1 MVSKMYLAMTLAMG
15 LNNVFAE
22 KASEPKYLWRE
33 CHTGSSRNL
42 YDSQLEVDNVYE
54 NETIRMADYAGQVNY
69 NYINPMPY
77 PRTTKMLLDSIVRA
91 KITITLKIKKF
102 SKSFLSHIGN
112 IK

>member
-33 CHTGSSRNL
+33 CHTGSSRNV

-69 NYINPMPY
+69 TYINPIPPD
-77 PRTTKMLLDSIVRA
+77 PREEH
-91 KITITLKIKKF
+91 
-102 SKSFLSHIGN
+102 FLSLDRSGLKTFRIFEHFVFLSFRVIQS
-112 IK
+112 I

>member
-33 CHTGSSRNL
+33 CHTGSSRNV

-69 NYINPMPY
+69 TYINPIP
-77 PRTTKMLLDSIVRA
+77 PREE
-91 KITITLKIKKF
+91 F
-102 SKSFLSHIGN
+102 FLSLGRTGLKTFRMFEHFVFLSY
-112 IK
+112 

>member
-33 CHTGSSRNL
+33 CHTGSSRNV

-54 NETIRMADYAGQVNY
+54 NETIRMADYAGQVL
-69 NYINPMPY
+69 IILIL
-77 PRTTKMLLDSIVRA
+77 TLSLLRRN
-91 KITITLKIKKF
+91 
-102 SKSFLSHIGN
+102 SFYHWAEQG
-112 IK
+112 

>member
-22 KASEPKYLWRE
+22 EASEPKYLWRE

-69 NYINPMPY
+69 TYINPILRSKY
-77 PRTTKMLLDSIVRA
+77 KNLDLNSNSIWD
-91 KITITLKIKKF
+91 LKWIQTYFQDIKV
-102 SKSFLSHIGN
+102 LGIVG
-112 IK
+112 I

>member
-15 LNNVFAE
+15 LNNVFASE
-22 KASEPKYLWRE
+22 EASKPKYLWRE

-69 NYINPMPY
+69 TLYINPILPWEGH
-77 PRTTKMLLDSIVRA
+77 
-91 KITITLKIKKF
+91 
-102 SKSFLSHIGN
+102 FLSLDRSGSKAFRIFEHFVFLSF
-112 IK
+112 

>member
-1 MVSKMYLAMTLAMG
+1 MTLAMG

-22 KASEPKYLWRE
+22 EASEPKYLWRE

-69 NYINPMPY
+69 TYINPILRSTFKINFLAEY
-77 PRTTKMLLDSIVRA
+77 KNLDLNSIFKVQTRFEISNEFKHTLLI
-91 KITITLKIKKF
+91 F
-102 SKSFLSHIGN
+102 IG
-112 IK
+112 IL